1 LIGSRANRSII
12 PAKRSLLVQKGWSVL
27 FAVVML
33 ACLGLWIASPFAGW
47 GLPPGV
53 STHAADIDRLYYIIL
68 AITGFFFVLTETLLV
83 VFMWKYAG
91 RPAGPHAGE
100 KKASGENFFQRL
112 FRPVTTLLHDQHR
125 VELAWTLVPAAIL
138 LYIAFAQ
145 VGTWAEAKYKSRMP
159 APGVQHAVNNPQG
172 SVPVQAAIS
181 ARQFEW
187 RVRYPSLANWQK
199 WHRGTQEAKDGFKA
213 WERQSFNLRHPS
225 QQDDVHVV
233 NELHVIKGRPAVVYM
248 STIDVIHSFNVPVMR
263 VKQDTL
269 PGRVIPVWFT
279 PTESNTVKVPGK
291 KGGPPR
297 WQDGGGHDDKGV
309 PRDRH
314 KVWEIACAEL
324 CGWGHYRMI
333 GKVFVHDTAQ
343 DFEEW
348 LRHAEA
354 EHNRRE

>member
-1 LIGSRANRSII
+1 
-12 PAKRSLLVQKGWSVL
+12 VQKGWSIL

-33 ACLGLWIASPFAGW
+33 ACLGIWVASPFFGW
-47 GLPPGV
+47 WLPPGV

-68 AITGFFFVLTETLLV
+68 AITGFFFILTETLLV

-91 RPAGPHAGE
+91 RPGGQHVFGHHADE
-100 KKASGENFFQRL
+100 TKVYWTTFFKRI
-112 FRPVTTLLHDQHR
+112 FRPVSAILHNQHR
-125 VELAWTLVPAAIL
+125 VELAWTFVPAAIL

-159 APGVQHAVNNPQG
+159 SPGVEHAVNNPKG

-199 WHRGTQEAKDGFKA
+199 WQAGSKEAKDAFTA
-213 WERQSFNLRHPS
+213 WERQAFKLREPG

-233 NELHVIKGRPAVVYM
+233 NELHIIKGRPVVVYM

-269 PGRVIPVWFT
+269 PGKVIPVWFT
-279 PTESNTVKVPGK
+279 PTEANCKQDDGTKRWVDGYRFDAKDK
-291 KGGPPR
+291 K
-297 WQDGGGHDDKGV
+297 WLE
-309 PRDRH
+309 DRH
-314 KVWEIACAEL
+314 YIWEIACAEL

-333 GKVFVHDTAQ
+333 GRVYVHDTPQ
-343 DFEEW
+343 DFVEW
-348 LRHAEA
+348 LRHTEA
-354 EHNRRE
+354 DNRRHEYSAAAEKNR